1 MREER
6 SYYVHY
12 SSMQVYDGISRLHKI
27 FLINIIL
34 KDTKEGER
42 ERERDLVY
50 HNIHVHVHMVFYIF
64 VVHAFVVCMYVYV

>member
-27 FLINIIL
+27 YLINIIL

-42 ERERDLVY
+42 ERERERERSC
-50 HNIHVHVHMVFYIF
+50 IS
-64 VVHAFVVCMYVYV
+64 

>member
-1 MREER
+1 
-6 SYYVHY
+6 
-12 SSMQVYDGISRLHKI
+12 MQVYDGISRLHKI
-27 FLINIIL
+27 YLINIIL
-34 KDTKEGER
+34 KDTKEGERER

>member
-27 FLINIIL
+27 YLINIIL
-34 KDTKEGER
+34 KDTKEG